1 MTVPVRALFTGIA
14 FGAMLVAP
22 TVASGQTVKRI
33 VITPYAGVYAPTT
46 NLAEVGAAAGGASAS
61 LNLKQKTALALGANA
76 SFWFTD
82 RTALEVGAAYAYS
95 DAKGSVSLSGTGQ
108 DFSGT
113 VSNNAYAI
121 LTSAKFML
129 SMLPSTSAMNLRLGI
144 GPALVTRG
152 GSAYKSDELG
162 KFTGLTDVGGVVS
175 LCTKIPVTKLVA
187 VRLRGESFMY
197 SAKLG
202 FKDPVDPTNNFKF
215 DSRFQND
222 LLFSAGLQ
230 FAFGR

>member
-1 MTVPVRALFTGIA
+1 MTVPVRSLFASIA
-14 FGAMLVAP
+14 FGAVLIAP
-22 TVASGQTVKRI
+22 TVASAQTVKRI
-33 VITPYAGVYAPTT
+33 VITPYAGVYTPTT

-82 RTALEVGAAYAYS
+82 RTAVEFGAAYAYS
-95 DAKGSVSLSGTGQ
+95 DVKGSVNLSGTGEN
-108 DFSGT
+108 FSGS
-113 VSNNAYAI
+113 VSDNAYAI
-121 LTSAKFML
+121 LASAKFMV
-129 SMLPSTSAMNLRLGI
+129 SMLPQTSPMNLRLGI
-144 GPALVTRG
+144 GPALVSRG

-162 KFTGLTDVGGVVS
+162 KYTGLTDVGGAVS

-197 SAKLG
+197 SARLG
-202 FKDPVDPTNNFKF
+202 FKDPANPTNNFKF
-215 DSRFQND
+215 DSKFQND

>member
-1 MTVPVRALFTGIA
+1 MTVPARSLFAGIA

-22 TVASGQTVKRI
+22 IVASAQTVKR
-33 VITPYAGVYAPTT
+33 VVLTPYAGVYAPTT
-46 NLAEVGAAAGGASAS
+46 NLAEVGAAAGGTSAS

-82 RTALEVGAAYAYS
+82 RTAVEVGAAYAYS
-95 DAKGSVSLSGTGQ
+95 DAKGSVGLTGTDQ
-108 DFSGT
+108 TFSGT
-113 VSNNAYAI
+113 VSNNAHAI
-121 LTSAKFML
+121 LASAKFMV
-129 SMLPSTSAMNLRLGI
+129 SMLPSTSPMNLRLGI
-144 GPALVTRG
+144 GPALVSRG

-162 KFTGLTDVGGVVS
+162 KFTGLTDVGGAVS
-175 LCTKIPVTKLVA
+175 LCTKIPVTKQVG

-197 SAKLG
+197 TSKLG
-202 FKDPVDPTNNFKF
+202 FKDAVDPTNNFKF
-215 DSRFQND
+215 DSKFQND